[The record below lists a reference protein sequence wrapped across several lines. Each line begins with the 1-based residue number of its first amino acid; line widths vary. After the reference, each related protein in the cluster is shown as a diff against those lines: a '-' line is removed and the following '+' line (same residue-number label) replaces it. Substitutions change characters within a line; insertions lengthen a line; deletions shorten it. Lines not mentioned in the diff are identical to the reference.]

1 MRLLQLDPITGKKI
15 SETILDEKHPKTG
28 QNLHEYAHVL
38 DMPVGLPDILSSN
51 GKYIYMRSQQFDM
64 TGKRTHVALRS
75 VTDQSGEGAHVF
87 SPIGFLDDSQF
98 VRSYMMYG
106 KSVQGGWGG
115 WETMGKLTPSGKLI
129 VVDKNTVYG
138 FQRKPEFLSES
149 IVQEFQ
155 LYAAEKAGD
164 PQAIAKITMPPP
176 QDAPLESRRNYA
188 GDWKLRQG
196 LPLNEQTAVQFKWT
210 IEEPPLQVR
219 AMVLADKILFL
230 SGPPDIVNEEDAF
243 WALADKRVL
252 AKLAEQSELNKG
264 KKGGLMWAVSAVNGK
279 KLAEYKLASLPVW
292 DGMAAANGELYM
304 TTLQGDVLSFAGNE

>member
-1 MRLLQLDPITGKKI
+1 
-15 SETILDEKHPKTG
+15 
-28 QNLHEYAHVL
+28 
-38 DMPVGLPDILSSN
+38 
-51 GKYIYMRSQQFDM
+51 MRSQQFNM
-64 TGKRTHVALRS
+64 NGKRTQVAVRN
-75 VTDQSGEGAHVF
+75 VTDQSGQGAHIF

-98 VRSYMMYG
+98 VRSYMMFG
-106 KSVQGGWGG
+106 KGVQSGWGG
-115 WETMGKLTPSGKLI
+115 WETMGKLTPSGRLI
-129 VVDKNTVYG
+129 VADENTVYG

-164 PQAIAKITMPPP
+164 PQSIAKITAPPP
-176 QDAPLESRRNYA
+176 QDAPLKSRRNYS

-196 LPLNEQTAVQFKWT
+196 LPLDEQTAVKYRWT
-210 IEEPPLQVR
+210 VDEPPLQVR
-219 AMVLADKILFL
+219 AMVLANKTLFI

-243 WALADKRVL
+243 WALTDKRVL

-264 KKGGLMWAVSAVNGK
+264 KNGGLLWAVSALSGK

-304 TTLQGDVLSFAGNE
+304 TTLQGDIHCFTGNE